1 MKLAKSRKKDEGFEE
16 GLLELEAIVA
26 RLEGGDTSL
35 EESLDLFE
43 KGTARLKSLAVM
55 LDEAEKKVDILTRD
69 MSGEMKTVPFDKD
82 GNED

>member
-1 MKLAKSRKKDEGFEE
+1 MAKSRKKDEGFEE

-69 MSGEMKTVPFDKD
+69 MSGEMKTVPFDKN